1 MRRLFVLFPGVLVM
15 LFGCADDAAGRG
27 DDPESPT
34 VAEYDQ
40 PFTSSVATLLD
51 FDFDGEM
58 TSTSVYNI
66 KGQVRTQMLYSIG
79 QINGERGTSWLNK
92 LVVTNTTWKSL
103 GGGLYQINYH
113 AKMPVAWG
121 GKTDLP
127 TMYAFTFPR
136 RVDTTGLSTFTSKY
150 GQTCN
155 DGDDGSV
162 IVANYWYHYRPKA
175 PDCSFAEADV
185 VRPTAAVKL
194 DSGNMVAKYP
204 EYHRVWEDGALNVV
218 AIFGKYERG
227 ATSDDDAGI
236 AAFNSF
242 VAAIKRELPG
252 AATTPAT
259 VSDNPGSANQD
270 VTFQYTRGNG
280 QLVTV
285 VALLTDELA
294 SEGTAFNARYAD
306 VSAGADLILYNGH
319 AGLGKNVAAL
329 ASKGKFFPGKY
340 QIFYFNGCD
349 TFSYVDDTLAR
360 TRALLNPDDPNGT
373 KYMDTVSNAMP
384 AYFVDLS
391 DAAVAF
397 IRAMMNYSTPATYT
411 SILRNIDTVQIAV
424 VTGEEDNVFSVNFD
438 PGVTW
443 NGFDAHGAVG
453 KSQTVSYVTDVL
465 QPGQYVFTTTPD
477 PALPGGDADLRVRLG
492 AAPTLTATYKCPSYK
507 ANSNEQCLV
516 TVTAPQRAYLA
527 VTGDKLG
534 VSSAYYVR
542 AWQR

>member
-1 MRRLFVLFPGVLVM
+1 MKRLLLSGVLVT
-15 LFGCADDAAGRG
+15 LFGCADEETGG
-27 DDPESPT
+27 PGDPEHPG
-34 VAEYDQ
+34 VVEYDQ
-40 PFTSSVATLLD
+40 PFTSDVATLLD
-51 FDFDGEM
+51 FELDGEM

-92 LVVTNTTWKSL
+92 LVVTKTSWRSL
-103 GGGLYQINYH
+103 GGGLYKINYH

-127 TMYAFTFPR
+127 TSYRFTFPR
-136 RVDTTGLSTFTSKY
+136 RVDQTGLSTFTSKY

-155 DGDDGSV
+155 DGEDGSV
-162 IVANYWYHYRPKA
+162 MVANYWYHYRPKA

-185 VRPTAAVKL
+185 VRPVAAVTL
-194 DSGNMVAKYP
+194 NSGNMVAKYP

-227 ATSDDDAGI
+227 ATSDYDAGI
-236 AAFNSF
+236 SAYNTFIT
-242 VAAIKRELPG
+242 AIKRELPS
-252 AATTPAT
+252 AETTPAG
-259 VSDNPGSANQD
+259 VSDNPGAATKD
-270 VTFQYTRGNG
+270 ITFKHTRSDG
-280 QLVTV
+280 QMVTV

-294 SEGTAFNARYAD
+294 SESAAFDARYAEL
-306 VSAGADLILYNGH
+306 SAGADLILYNGH

-329 ASKGKFFPGKY
+329 ANKGKFFPGKY

-360 TRALLNPDDPNGT
+360 TRALINPDDPTGT

-391 DAAVAF
+391 DTALAF
-397 IRAMMNYSTPATYT
+397 IRAMMDYSTPATYT
-411 SILRNIDTVQIAV
+411 NILRDIDTVQIAV
-424 VTGEEDNVFSVNFD
+424 VTGDEDNVFSADFD
-438 PGVTW
+438 PGATW

-453 KSQTVSYVTDVL
+453 KYQTVSYVTDVL
-465 QPGQYVFTTTPD
+465 QPGKYVFTTTPD
-477 PALPGGDADLRVRLG
+477 PALPGGDADLRIRLG
-492 AAPTLTATYKCPSYK
+492 AAPSLTATYKCPSYK
-507 ANSNEQCLV
+507 ANSNEQCVVNV
-516 TVTAPQRAYLA
+516 TTPQKAYLA
-527 VTGDKLG
+527 VTGDKQG
-534 VSSAYYVR
+534 TSSAYYVR